1 MSFTT
6 FNEVFEGDLT
16 AIIKV
21 KNLDLGPA
29 ESTHGAFSSVSSTL
43 CVHEHVGTTVVTI
56 SNWLLEEKNRY
67 AIISC

>member
-21 KNLDLGPA
+21 KNLDPGPA
-29 ESTHGAFSSVSSTL
+29 DSTPGAVSPVSSTF
-43 CVHEHVGTTVVTI
+43 CIHEHIGTTVVTI

-67 AIISC
+67 AIISY